1 MITSMLRFHPWTCC
15 TLSIWVTVPQ
25 KIVNVIVGQTAN
37 LQCTFTTNV
46 PMTSLLVQ
54 WTLYPRAS
62 LTPEETQI
70 GKQFQNRL
78 TVHSMI
84 NTTKNAS
91 ISISNMQTA
100 DAGTYTCDVR
110 NFPDISGQ
118 AEASVTVNVLEK
130 PSYPACAVHGDVST
144 GHLVTLTCH
153 SSNGS
158 PSPQYT
164 WSRIEQGKKM
174 NEPTLKVV
182 PDSFHFS
189 FCFACASS
197 TLDVNTGTMYIR
209 NISQFEFGTY
219 QCNASNSVGFST
231 CTVELSSGTATIVG
245 AVIGALLAVAF
256 IVLLVWFI
264 THKLKKQKQAEQK
277 QNYNFCIALGCV
289 SCVFYHG
296 YIRSN

>member
-1 MITSMLRFHPWTCC
+1 MSPFTTLVLFSVIGC

-37 LQCTFTTNV
+37 LQCTFTTSV

-54 WTLYPRAS
+54 WTLYPKAS
-62 LTPEETQI
+62 LTPEEVFYYQSGETQI
-70 GKQFQNRL
+70 GQQFRNRL

-84 NTTKNAS
+84 NATKNAS
-91 ISISNMQTA
+91 ISISSMQTA

-174 NEPTLKVV
+174 NVMGITN
-182 PDSFHFS
+182 
-189 FCFACASS
+189 
-197 TLDVNTGTMYIR
+197 VNTGTLYIR

-231 CTVELSSGTATIVG
+231 CTVELSSELNEATIVG

-264 THKLKKQKQAEQK
+264 THKLKKQKQAEAKASMK
-277 QNYNFCIALGCV
+277 QNYAAVPPQNSAQEMQELQA
-289 SCVFYHG
+289 
-296 YIRSN
+296 